1 MRRRS
6 IQALVFASTLA
17 LGAGVAEAAPKKL
30 DGALELTL
38 RRLDGAT
45 TQLPD
50 LQKLLRRPGVTA
62 PRTLPVV
69 IELAH
74 DLVPSDVARLESLGI
89 TIERGKGGR
98 VLGGKR
104 RVAARV
110 PEDRLSSVADDAAVR
125 RVSLDG
131 RPFTM
136 PRPLDLT
143 AKMIQ
148 ADAVHRAAGP
158 EGDSIAGQGITVCD
172 VDAGIDGLHPM
183 FFRADAGLFAW
194 NDENKNGKLDPG
206 IDTIDIDGQP
216 RVLRALNGIVSHYSD
231 EAALF
236 GTDEPSFDLRYDY
249 LYADL
254 NDDGARN
261 TGSNFGFT
269 EESPGLGEPLYVV
282 DDVDQSGIADVD
294 EKLAMLGTP
303 KIKAFRVDDR
313 IYRRGEN
320 LLDAPWDPSMQH
332 GNGAAGVMVGGQL
345 GYRRLTGMAPGSD
358 LVVATD
364 TLGGREFT
372 MTSFCI
378 DEGARVVLHEYA
390 PWVTYHLDGS
400 SDVEQLIDET
410 VGQGVVHVNPV
421 GNLSGSRKGYEANV
435 QPAQTTVVPIE
446 VPAIDAHFAILTM
459 LWREPERPLHF
470 SLTDPDGLTVEIPFQ
485 ADSFEA
491 EIGDFAVSGSFDVSD
506 RGTAKLD
513 VYLYPK
519 DVVLKM
525 PVGVWSLSI
534 ADTSPPSAGPMPIAG
549 FVFDDVT
556 KWGLGINF
564 PSHASEDHL
573 IGWPATADHGIA
585 VAAHTGHG
593 FDGGVSGAR
602 ASYSGRGHRIDGAS
616 ILAISAPDNPIVPAR
631 FADRPLSYMV
641 YGGTSGASPHVAGA
655 AALLLSYEP
664 RLDGDDVRER
674 LEQSAVADAF
684 TGRVPNDDFGYG
696 KLNVHRAI
704 FGETAPPG
712 YDPVVTSAEIEVP
725 VGPADVAFTVQDP
738 DDYIPDLLFELDRDY
753 DGTFEEVLSSPSVHV
768 DYAAPG
774 RHALKVRVTDA
785 SGRRG
790 QGLLRIKVV
799 EEAAPGEGGGDEGP
813 NESLLGGGC
822 STSTDHPGRSA
833 VAMIGLA
840 LVILGARRRS
850 RTARLSLRTRP

>member
-1 MRRRS
+1 M
-6 IQALVFASTLA
+6 IASTLA
-17 LGAGVAEAAPKKL
+17 AGAGVAQAAPKKL

-50 LQKLLRRPGVTA
+50 LQKMIRRPGVTA
-62 PRTLPVV
+62 PRVLPVI
-69 IELAH
+69 IELDH
-74 DLVPSDVARLESLGI
+74 EIGPGDVARLEALGV
-89 TIERGKGGR
+89 TVERGKGGR
-98 VLGGKR
+98 VLGSKR
-104 RVAARV
+104 RLAARL
-110 PEDRLSSVADDAAVR
+110 PEDRVASVAGDAAVK
-125 RVSLDG
+125 RVALDG
-131 RPFTM
+131 RPFTV

-143 AKMIQ
+143 ARMIQ
-148 ADAVHRAAGP
+148 ADAVHRAQGP
-158 EGDSIAGQGITVCD
+158 EGEAIAGQGITVCD

-183 FFRADAGLFAW
+183 FFQADAGLFDW

-231 EAALF
+231 ELPLF
-236 GTDEPSFDLRYDY
+236 GTDAPGFDLRYDY

-269 EESPGLGEPLYVV
+269 EESPGLGEPLFVV
-282 DDVDQSGIADVD
+282 DDVDQSGIAEVD

-303 KIKAFRVDDR
+303 KIKAFRVDDH

-345 GYRRLTGMAPGSD
+345 GYRRLTGMAPGAD

-364 TLGGREFT
+364 TLGGREFA

-421 GNLSGSRKGYEANV
+421 GNLSGSRKGYEADV
-435 QPAQTTVVPIE
+435 QAGQTTVIPIDVP
-446 VPAIDAHFAILTM
+446 PIDAHFAILTM
-459 LWREPERPLHF
+459 LYREPERPLHF
-470 SLTDPDGLTVEIPFQ
+470 TLTSPNGDAVDVPFQ
-485 ADSFEA
+485 APSFEM
-491 EIGDFAVSGSFDVSD
+491 ELGDFAVTGSFDVSD

-513 VYLYPK
+513 IYLYPK
-519 DVVLKM
+519 DVVVKM
-525 PVGVWSLSI
+525 PVGQWSLSI
-534 ADTSPPSAGPMPIAG
+534 ADESPAAAASMPIAG

-564 PSHASEDHL
+564 ASHASEAHL

-602 ASYSGRGHRIDGAS
+602 AAYSGRGHRIDGAS

-655 AALLLSYEP
+655 AALLLSHEP
-664 RLDGDDVRER
+664 RLDGDDVRAR
-674 LEQSAVADAF
+674 LEESAVADGF

-696 KLNVHRAI
+696 KLNVHRAV
-704 FGETAPPG
+704 FGDTAPPG
-712 YDPVVTSAEIEVP
+712 YDPVVSSAEVEIP
-725 VGPADVAFTVQDP
+725 RGPADVAFTVRDP

-753 DGTFEEVLSSPSVHV
+753 DGVFEEVLASPSVRV
-768 DYAAPG
+768 DYAEPG
-774 RHALKVRVTDA
+774 RHVVKVRVTDA

-790 QGLLRIKVV
+790 QALLRIKVV
-799 EEAAPGEGGGDEGP
+799 DDDTSGAGGGEDGA
-813 NESLLGGGC
+813 NESILGGGC
-822 STSTDHPGRSA
+822 AASSGALDRTA
-833 VAMIGLA
+833 VALLGLS
-840 LVILGARRRS
+840 LVLLGARRRARGTRVSS
-850 RTARLSLRTRP
+850 RPQG